1 MAYNDILYD
10 KRDAVA
16 TITINRPHAMN
27 AATIKTY
34 DEMIDALR
42 DAEADDSVRVVVLTG
57 AGRAF
62 CAGDDVKEI
71 FLNPEFRDA
80 KPNKAKDV
88 EEWRSHAPVALDF
101 LIEYPKPTIASVN
114 GAAVGYGCDIALM
127 CDMRVCSDQARFGEV
142 FIRRGLIPEAGG
154 LLVLPRLVGLARAYE
169 LILTGDIID
178 AKEAERIGMVNKV
191 VPHAQLG
198 EATLAFRQ
206 KNRSASALSSAP
218 GQGSSA
224 GRPESQSAVFFRLPA
239 PRPTPDAD
247 LERSSRRREV
257 LRREALGEL
266 QGRVVK
272 VEKSATVKSPW
283 RLSECAC
290 IRQSLSK

>member
-1 MAYNDILYD
+1 MAYGDILYD

-71 FLNPEFRDA
+71 FPTPGSGAPNPSGGGRGEEGRD
-80 KPNKAKDV
+80 P
-88 EEWRSHAPVALDF
+88 RPVALD
-101 LIEYPKPTIASVN
+101 LLVSYPKPTIASVN

-169 LILTGDIID
+169 LILSGDIID
-178 AKEAERIGMVNKV
+178 AAEAERIGMVNKV

-198 EATLAFRQ
+198 
-206 KNRSASALSSAP
+206 
-218 GQGSSA
+218 
-224 GRPESQSAVFFRLPA
+224 
-239 PRPTPDAD
+239 
-247 LERSSRRREV
+247 
-257 LRREALGEL
+257 
-266 QGRVVK
+266 
-272 VEKSATVKSPW
+272 
-283 RLSECAC
+283 
-290 IRQSLSK
+290 